1 MSEGDSLR
9 GNVARM
15 LPASSMTLPV
25 PYFRGF
31 FLSRK
36 LLLLCGRVGTCGR
49 SPGRQAPGPPAAP
62 RAAFAPPRSAQQP
75 LRQLSSSM
83 RSLSCDAR
91 DTLTPA
97 QHAQILGFRSVVR
110 STSSSAA
117 RSPRFAAASAAVHSS
132 GSAWGSCSKEAAACS
147 SGGSKDNDQGSST
160 ASGGACSGALAA
172 ASSGN
177 AWSFGRSNPARGL
190 QRRR

>member
-1 MSEGDSLR
+1 
-9 GNVARM
+9 M

-25 PYFRGF
+25 PCCRSF
-31 FLSRK
+31 FLSCK
-36 LLLLCGRVGTCGR
+36 LLLLCGRVGACGR

-110 STSSSAA
+110 STSSSGA

-132 GSAWGSCSKEAAACS
+132 GSAWGSCSREVGTRS
-147 SGGSKDNDQGSST
+147 SGSKAKDSGDGSNK
-160 ASGGACSGALAA
+160 ASGGACNGAVAA

-177 AWSFGRSNPARGL
+177 AWSFGPSNPARGL